1 MQNSQKMTVQLGHRF
16 HLILSVHELLWIPAY
31 DHGRVRKGFPAFLDQ
46 AIKENPLK
54 GEYFIPSVASDLL
67 HDGKAS
73 LEVLVSKD
81 QWYGVT
87 YPEDKQSVIDAL
99 AALRENGTYKF

>member
-1 MQNSQKMTVQLGHRF
+1 MIMD
-16 HLILSVHELLWIPAY
+16 ELE
-31 DHGRVRKGFPAFLDQ
+31 KGFPAFLDQ

-87 YPEDKQSVIDAL
+87 YPEDKQSVELQAKIKEQGVRE
-99 AALRENGTYKF
+99 AAKEINNLTNEVLSI